1 MLITRILLTGLLAGG
16 VLESAG
22 AQAPDDVPTVRDPD
36 LEAGSQQEDEELEPE
51 VRIIERGQGRV
62 EEYRRGGALYMIKV
76 VPARGFP
83 YYLVD
88 SDGDG
93 QLDTRRNDL
102 DPDVVIPRWTL
113 FRFD

>member
-1 MLITRILLTGLLAGG
+1 MLRILLTSLLACGALG
-16 VLESAG
+16 SAG
-22 AQAPDDVPTVRDPD
+22 AQTAEEVPTIRDPD
-36 LEAGSQQEDEELEPE
+36 LESGSQEDEELEPE
-51 VRIIERGQGRV
+51 VRIIEQGQGRV
-62 EEYRRGGALYMIKV
+62 EEYRRGGVLYMIKV

>member
-1 MLITRILLTGLLAGG
+1 MLVLRVLSIYLLALGG
-16 VLESAG
+16 LPPAVAEESA
-22 AQAPDDVPTVRDPD
+22 DVPTIRDPD
-36 LEAGSQQEDEELEPE
+36 LEQEQRADEELEPE
-51 VRIIERGQGRV
+51 IRIIEQGQGRV
-62 EEYRRGGALYMIKV
+62 EEYRRAGSLYMIKV

-102 DPDVVIPRWTL
+102 DPDVVVPRWTL

>member
-1 MLITRILLTGLLAGG
+1 MLMLRVLSICLFALSG
-16 VLESAG
+16 VRSAG
-22 AQAPDDVPTVRDPD
+22 AEPPEAVPTVRDPD
-36 LEAGSQQEDEELEPE
+36 LEQERRKDENLEPE
-51 VRIIERGQGRV
+51 VRIIERGEGRV
-62 EEYRRGGALYMIKV
+62 EEYRRGGTLYMIKI

-102 DPDVVIPRWTL
+102 DPDVIVPRWTL

>member
-1 MLITRILLTGLLAGG
+1 MLMLRVLAIYLLALSGWRWA
-16 VLESAG
+16 EAG
-22 AQAPDDVPTVRDPD
+22 QPAEVPTVRDPD
-36 LEAGSQQEDEELEPE
+36 LEQGRRDNEELEPE
-51 VRIIERGQGRV
+51 VRIIERGEGRV

-102 DPDVVIPRWTL
+102 DADVIVPRWTL

>member
-1 MLITRILLTGLLAGG
+1 MLMLRVMLICLLALGG
-16 VLESAG
+16 AG
-22 AQAPDDVPTVRDPD
+22 FAVAQAPADVPTVRDPD
-36 LEAGSQQEDEELEPE
+36 LDAAGQEGTELEPE
-51 VRIIERGQGRV
+51 VRIIEQGQGRV
-62 EEYRRGGALYMIKV
+62 EEYRRSGVLYMIKV

-102 DPDVVIPRWTL
+102 DPDIVVPRWTL

>member
-1 MLITRILLTGLLAGG
+1 MVVLRVLSVCLFALGG
-16 VLESAG
+16 VLPAVAEETAEI
-22 AQAPDDVPTVRDPD
+22 PTVRDPD
-36 LEAGSQQEDEELEPE
+36 LDQAGPADEELEPE
-51 VRIIERGQGRV
+51 VRIIEQGQGQV
-62 EEYRRGGALYMIKV
+62 EEYRRGGILYMIKV

-102 DPDVVIPRWTL
+102 DPDVIVPRWTL